1 MEGDE
6 DLEYTYDEKFEGN
19 IFIVGRTAKQTF
31 IQKLGKKLFGDDI
44 TDVFRVSK
52 NILTKEREDFIRD
65 SFEDQEI
72 HFIYLHNLDD
82 FNYPV
87 GNFMQDNWQW
97 TRRTIGSN

>member
-44 TDVFRVSK
+44 TDVF
-52 NILTKEREDFIRD
+52 
-65 SFEDQEI
+65 
-72 HFIYLHNLDD
+72 
-82 FNYPV
+82 
-87 GNFMQDNWQW
+87 
-97 TRRTIGSN
+97 